1 MATTVTRY
9 VNTNSTAGGNGTT
22 SATSGAN
29 RAYASLSEWEAARQ
43 RNLVTAD
50 EIELVECMGT
60 NADTTACDINGWTTD
75 ATRYIVIQCTGANR
89 HTGVWDTSKYRL
101 DVASGGWALINRM
114 GYTRIYGLQMAYS
127 GATAPCLYLYGQ
139 SVTMTGYYAYN
150 ILRCT
155 NTGSGGTI
163 FHAQR
168 SDGAGSLY
176 IYNNLL
182 IDSGQH
188 TGVSVSNGAT
198 FLGTVYVENNT
209 IVRPTPN
216 TTGSGINSSNLTY
229 ARNNIIYGYGNTN
242 TYTYTVSNLVGDNNS
257 TDSTDTMAGTPY
269 NNKISQTFSF
279 VNSAG
284 LDFDLKPSDTGAI
297 GRGMQISSLSSGL
310 TDDIIGRARPSNR
323 GFVSVG
329 CFERPVGDNIL
340 VKRRRTII

>member
-1 MATTVTRY
+1 MPTTVTRY
-9 VNTNSTAGGNGTT
+9 VNTNSTAGGDGTT

-29 RAYASLSEWEAARQ
+29 RAYASLSGWEAARQ

-50 EIELVECMGT
+50 EIEVVECMGT
-60 NADTTACDINGWTTD
+60 NADTTACDISGWTTD

-89 HTGVWDTSKYRL
+89 HTGVWDTNKYRL
-101 DVASGGWALINRM
+101 DVASGGWALISRM
-114 GYTRIYGLQMAYS
+114 GFTRVFGLQIAYS
-127 GATAPCLYLYGQ
+127 ASGGSVLYLYGP
-139 SVTMTGYYAYN
+139 SVTMTGYFAYN
-150 ILRCT
+150 IIRHK
-155 NTGSGGTI
+155 NTGTGGTI
-163 FHAQR
+163 FNAQR
-168 SDGAGSLY
+168 SDGTASCY
-176 IYNNLL
+176 FYNNLL
-182 IDSGQH
+182 IDSGQN
-188 TGVSVSNGAT
+188 TGVSVSNGAS
-198 FLGTVYVENNT
+198 FLGTCYVENNT
-209 IVRPTPN
+209 IIRPTPN

-242 TYTYTVSNLVGDNNS
+242 TYTYTGSNLVGDNNS

-279 VNSAG
+279 IDVAG
-284 LDFDLKPSDTGAI
+284 LNFDLKPSDTGAI